1 MIKFSEK
8 KSVPKEISQKYIDFY
23 FNDLQSK
30 GINTTEEG
38 YKYFYELIPRICE
51 ELSYGD
57 LDFDKVNMYI
67 CTEPL
72 GRHNETLIHLSR
84 KLGDHA
90 ANAEKFIDYLCNMI
104 FEGEELQVTNLD
116 FYKLMSRV
124 KNLEQKMQA
133 IEMLLR

>member
-57 LDFDKVNMYI
+57 LDFDKVNMHIY
-67 CTEPL
+67 TEPL
-72 GRHNETLIHLSR
+72 GRHSETLIHLSR

-90 ANAEKFIDYLCNMI
+90 ANAETFIDYLCNMI
-104 FEGEELQVTNLD
+104 FDSEDAKITNLD
-116 FYKLMSRV
+116 FYKLKSQV
-124 KNLEQKMQA
+124 ENLEREVQTIK
-133 IEMLLR
+133 MLLR